1 MIVNKSDNVDVEAV
15 KKYGKEFWSKTR
27 ELMTGKDEKFN
38 YPALTDTWV
47 INIPIIKSSNV
58 EESMSDLTRPILR
71 TAIERLGRS
80 KNNYL

>member
-1 MIVNKSDNVDVEAV
+1 MIVNKSDNVDVDAV
-15 KKYGKEFWSKTR
+15 KNYGREFWTKTR

-58 EESMSDLTRPILR
+58 DESMYRYTRPILKK
-71 TAIERLGRS
+71 AIERLVSS
-80 KNNYL
+80 KNTYS